1 MIFARKMFVQLVK
14 NFGMKASIVYKR
26 MVMNSTGTKLVTDGL
41 DKHIGALSVMQQLK
55 NLVVVHT

>member
-1 MIFARKMFVQLVK
+1 MFVQPVK

-26 MVMNSTGTKLVTDGL
+26 MVMNSIGTKLVTDGL
-41 DKHIGALSVMQQLK
+41 DKHIGVLSVMQQLK